1 MKLNTL
7 LFTIM
12 LGLSL
17 TACQTSVTRPT
28 VIEQPSGFPP
38 TPEDGIL
45 YNCDS
50 PYGKHLTFRES
61 HRKETHPAAFP
72 NLTVWE
78 IEDVNG
84 VHFLINEFEM
94 KDYKCTT
101 DKV

>member
-1 MKLNTL
+1 
-7 LFTIM
+7 M

-17 TACQTSVTRPT
+17 TACQLTEPRPT
-28 VIEQPSGFPP
+28 TPKDVTEQLTGFPP
-38 TPEDGIL
+38 STGSGLL

-72 NLTVWE
+72 NLLVWE

-84 VHFLINEFEM
+84 VHFIINEYEM
-94 KDYKCTT
+94 NDYKCTT